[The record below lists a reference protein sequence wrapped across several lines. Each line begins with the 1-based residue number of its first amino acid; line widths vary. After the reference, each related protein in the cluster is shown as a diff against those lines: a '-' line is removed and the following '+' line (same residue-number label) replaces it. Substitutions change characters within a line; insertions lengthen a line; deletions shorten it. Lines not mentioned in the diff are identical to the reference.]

1 MSISE
6 LNKRIKSLNME
17 YDLFNA
23 FFAGIYKYHSG
34 DSVTFAKT
42 LTTFSP
48 AGNKLRIDLYSDKAD
63 LRELHNDI
71 NEFAKDREAFDS
83 LRKRIKFV
91 DMDYD
96 VLDKKVNKLFKK
108 IDIIDK
114 ARTRTGS
121 IASFKTHLYTDTDKD
136 FTIETDEIN
145 YMMYRRVK
153 DVIVV
158 ILGVLDEKGKV
169 NTTAFVYRYKDY
181 KFTKIADKK
190 ATEMVNDMLA

>member
-1 MSISE
+1 MNLTE
-6 LNKRIKSLNME
+6 LKNRIKSLNME

-23 FFAGIYKYHSG
+23 IFAGVYKYHSG

-48 AGNKLRIDLYSDKAD
+48 AGNRLRIDLHAGKTD
-63 LRELHNDI
+63 LKELHNDI

-96 VLDKKVNKLFKK
+96 ALDKKVNKLFKK
-108 IDIIDK
+108 IDIVDK
-114 ARTRTGS
+114 TRTRNGS
-121 IASFKTHLYTDTDKD
+121 IASFKTNLYADVDKD

-145 YMMYRRVK
+145 YMMYRRDK
-153 DVIVV
+153 DVIAV

-169 NTTAFVYRYKDY
+169 STTAFVYRYKDH

-190 ATEMVNDMLA
+190 ASEIINDMLA